1 MKGDLTRV
9 PFLCYIGFYKYKN
22 DSFLK
27 ENYFMVKV
35 THREKTEEELMKELH
50 IPTRADL
57 FKYAIRF
64 LYKTRKSVTD
74 VTL

>member
-1 MKGDLTRV
+1 MSSIIIEYHKPNLMSKPIR
-9 PFLCYIGFYKYKN
+9 FQLSYKR
-22 DSFLK
+22 K
-27 ENYFMVKV
+27 EAEYLLPI
-35 THREKTEEELMKELH
+35 EEELMKELH